1 MTVSGSEWVGMDARW
16 SDVAVGQTDTVTAEE
31 CLEQENPDDTG
42 DTSGRQDTGGRHA
55 PPYVVALITPPQGK

>member
-42 DTSGRQDTGGRHA
+42 DTSGR
-55 PPYVVALITPPQGK
+55 